1 MPVSKG
7 YRRKTRSRF
16 RLRRPMTMAPYLHAY
31 QVHERVVIAIQPGHV
46 KGMPHRRFQGLVGT
60 VEEVRRRSLVIR
72 VPVGERTKT
81 VIARLEH
88 VRPHSQV
95 TPLA

>member
-7 YRRKTRSRF
+7 YRHKTRSRF
-16 RLRRPMTMAPYLHAY
+16 RQRRPKTMAPFLHTY
-31 QVHERVVIAIQPGHV
+31 QVRDRVVIAIQPSQV

-60 VEEVRRRSLVIR
+60 VAEVRRRSLVIR
-72 VPVGERTKT
+72 VPVGDRTKT

-88 VRPHSQV
+88 VRPHGQV
-95 TPLA
+95 APPA